1 MFRDLEGQA
10 TKLID
15 SFVEL
20 SFYMRGSVQYEDF
33 FDITPAERSRMFD
46 FISKRLEPEM
56 KKHMQVCVY

>member
-15 SFVEL
+15 SFIEL
-20 SFYMRGSVQYEDF
+20 TFYMRGGVQYEDF
-33 FDITPAERSRMFD
+33 FNITLVECLRMFD

-56 KKHMQVCVY
+56 KKHMQVCIY

>member
-1 MFRDLEGQA
+1 MFKELEGQA

-20 SFYMRGSVQYEDF
+20 SFYMRGSIQYEDF
-33 FDITPAERSRMFD
+33 MHITPAERGRIHD
-46 FISKRLEPEM
+46 FVSKRLEPEM